1 MKARFGLCV
10 VFATLMA
17 GCATQQEVYSPAN
30 DSFAL
35 RVVKAANMNKDL
47 KDTQLP
53 KDTVSSLNNDVYK
66 ASSLVSGYSMPLPGV
81 SQNAML
87 GLGILSFLADDEPAA
102 RNSLIVWLPKDSV
115 GDKNPKEVL
124 YETMKVAFE
133 RVVSESGNI
142 PGGSYFHP
150 KKGLVPDFA
159 FFEMKNG
166 NGSGPCAKKACSFTM
181 DLGDFEVIKS
191 QKNADYVARYDILGN
206 SKAEIGSVY
215 FSPLHKVKYTN
226 YGDFDGFSDKFNE
239 LAFIQALSSHL
250 PEYFYFYVTPNR
262 VTVGDGEK
270 VKVPLI
276 ISKGKLNYFVKE

>member
-10 VFATLMA
+10 VLATMMA

-87 GLGILSFLADDEPAA
+87 GLGLLSFLADDEPAA
-102 RNSLIVWLPKDSV
+102 RNSLIVWLPKEAV
-115 GDKNPKEVL
+115 GTKNPKEVV
-124 YETMKVAFE
+124 YEAMKTAFDK
-133 RVVSESGNI
+133 VVVDSGNI

-159 FFEMKNG
+159 LFELKNG
-166 NGSGPCAKKACSFTM
+166 STTKPCATDVCSFTM
-181 DLGDFEVIKS
+181 GLGDFEIIKS
-191 QKNADYVARYDILGN
+191 QKQADYVGRYDILGN
-206 SKAEIGSVY
+206 FKAEIGTVH
-215 FSPLHKVKYTN
+215 FSPTPKVDYTN
-226 YGDFDGFSDKFNE
+226 FRDFEGFSKNFNQ
-239 LAFIQALSSHL
+239 LAFLQALSEHL
-250 PEYFYFYVTPNR
+250 PEYFYFYVAPNR
-262 VTVGDGEK
+262 VDVGGDEK